1 MAEYS
6 ELETLKANG
15 RDGDNTI
22 RTHFA
27 EIIVRGTADKP
38 YYEILYFDTEDGS
51 YHIGFGSYY
60 LEYVFKWL
68 SEEFEIVAD
77 WQTADIDPVR
87 HGRWLD
93 QIGIKKCSL
102 CRVHRE
108 TCGNQTNAV
117 SAKNQA
123 DEDDFYRSAAAKKLE
138 AKWNRRIEKTEG
150 AK

>member
-15 RDGDNTI
+15 CDGGNTI

-51 YHIGFGSYY
+51 YHIGFGSYC

-68 SEEFEIVAD
+68 SEEFETGAD
-77 WQTADIDPVR
+77 WQTADIAPVR
-87 HGRWLD
+87 HGN
-93 QIGIKKCSL
+93 GKSL
-102 CRVHRE
+102 
-108 TCGNQTNAV
+108 
-117 SAKNQA
+117 
-123 DEDDFYRSAAAKKLE
+123 
-138 AKWNRRIEKTEG
+138 
-150 AK
+150 